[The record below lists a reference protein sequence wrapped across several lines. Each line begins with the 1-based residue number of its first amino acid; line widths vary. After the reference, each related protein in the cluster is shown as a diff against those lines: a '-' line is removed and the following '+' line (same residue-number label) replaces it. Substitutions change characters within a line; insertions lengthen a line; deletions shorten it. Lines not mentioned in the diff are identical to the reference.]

1 MQGQAT
7 APVLGA
13 GDASCF
19 QPGELV
25 TLYDGQTEPQLTLL
39 TDYVALTSSL
49 YFRGDGGHFDPDLVC
64 V

>member
-1 MQGQAT
+1 MEGQAT

-13 GDASCF
+13 GHASCF

-49 YFRGDGGHFDPDLVC
+49 YFCG
-64 V
+64 